1 MQRFEALLSNR
12 LAKLREWFLR
22 LPWSAMR
29 DRLRQISAPQSRAR
43 LAGLGATPLLKRLGQ
58 ARGAVHA
65 RKLRELPRAAGRSI
79 RSLVG
84 LLRDGI
90 AQASWAD
97 RVRKLRELAR
107 AQGEAIVGVVRAL
120 RGRIAR
126 VRWADHAA
134 TAGGLLGTLRDRCVA
149 LLRRLPQL
157 AARLSPYTRLMRW
170 HQPIGIWLLLWPTLW
185 GLWIAGEG
193 LPDERVL
200 IVFVLGTI
208 VLRSAGCIINDF
220 ADRKIDPLVARTAD
234 RPLAAGEV
242 KSSEALVLF
251 AGLMLVGLGL
261 VLTLNSL
268 TVQLAIVG
276 AAIAVVYPFTKRVIA
291 TPQFVLGIAFAWG
304 VPMAFAAQVGTVPR
318 LGWLL
323 FLAAVIWGVVYDT
336 QYAMADRED
345 DLKAGVRSTATL
357 FGELDRT
364 LVGGLQLLLLLALL
378 LAGAGAGLGAWY
390 YGGIVLAASVAI
402 YQQYLI
408 RDRDPERCLR
418 AFRTNAWLGGW
429 VFTGILLDY
438 LFR

>member
-1 MQRFEALLSNR
+1 MQRFEELLRNG
-12 LAKLREWFLR
+12 LAKLREWFRR

-29 DRLRQISAPQSRAR
+29 DRLRDAPWTRAGR
-43 LAGLGATPLLKRLGQ
+43 AGPGSTPLGGSLRQ
-58 ARGAVHA
+58 ALRTVRASNV
-65 RKLRELPRAAGRSI
+65 RELPRALDDAI
-79 RSLVG
+79 RKVLTA
-84 LLRDGI
+84 LRDAI
-90 AQASWAD
+90 LQLPWAALAETA
-97 RVRKLRELAR
+97 RKLAR
-107 AQGEAIVGVVRAL
+107 SC
-120 RGRIAR
+120 
-126 VRWADHAA
+126 
-134 TAGGLLGTLRDRCVA
+134 RDRTDA
-149 LLRRLPQL
+149 LLRGLPRL
-157 AARLSPYTRLMRW
+157 AGRLSPYARLMRW

-193 LPDERVL
+193 RPDERIL

-234 RPLAAGEV
+234 RPLATGEV
-242 KSSEALVLF
+242 KSAEALVLF

-276 AAIAVVYPFTKRVIA
+276 AVIAVVYPFTKRVIA

-304 VPMAFAAQVGTVPR
+304 VPMAFAAELATVPR

-364 LVGGLQLLLLLALL
+364 LVGGLQALLLLALL
-378 LAGAGAGLGAWY
+378 LAGAGAGLGAWH
-390 YGGIVLAASVAI
+390 YGGIVLAAGVAI

-408 RDRDPERCLR
+408 RDRDPERCLG